1 MKHKGPSPGTTG
13 TDLTLLLSAEQD
25 LETLLATARAEAH
38 ALVDGA
44 NAASTAATAQLELEL
59 ASAEAG
65 FRHEVETERDRRAAE
80 VLAEGRRQAAAYD
93 ALPPERISAAADLAL
108 AQLLAGIRP

>member
-1 MKHKGPSPGTTG
+1 MKHKGPSPVTTG

-25 LETLLATARAEAH
+25 LESLLATARAEAR
-38 ALVDGA
+38 ALVDRA
-44 NAASTAATAQLELEL
+44 NAASTAAATQLELEL

-80 VLAEGRRQAAAYD
+80 VLADGRRQAAAYD
-93 ALPPERISAAADLAL
+93 AVPPERIEALADLAL
-108 AQLLAGIRP
+108 ARLLSGIRP